1 MRGNGR
7 TTTRRMRPDESSIR
21 DLHRET
27 TVCYSY
33 MCPFA
38 YGCAEKSSRP
48 AQVLTRRC
56 MRYQPEAIRITPGL
70 SDQALDILARQRDYG
85 VLLNP
90 ATTAILDR
98 HRPNG
103 PLRK

>member
-7 TTTRRMRPDESSIR
+7 AISHRMRPDESSIR
-21 DLHRET
+21 EVSRET

-38 YGCAEKSSRP
+38 YGCMEKSARP
-48 AQVLTRRC
+48 AQVLMRRC
-56 MRYQPEAIRITPGL
+56 MRYQPESVRIAPGL
-70 SDQALDILARQRDYG
+70 SDQALDLLARQRDRG
-85 VLLNP
+85 VLLAP
-90 ATTAILDR
+90 ATAAILDQ
-98 HRPNG
+98 HRPDG